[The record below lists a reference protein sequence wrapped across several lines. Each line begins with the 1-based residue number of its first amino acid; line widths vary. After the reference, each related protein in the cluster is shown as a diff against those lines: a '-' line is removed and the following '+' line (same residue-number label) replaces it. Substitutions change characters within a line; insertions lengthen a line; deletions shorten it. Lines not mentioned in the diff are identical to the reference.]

1 MIKKYLILIFFL
13 LTAWG
18 YEPIHMNQKEVI
30 YKKITLIGDKQ
41 INRKIISTLSV
52 KENPQ
57 NIINNEIILKSSKNI
72 DITSK
77 DAMGRA
83 KTFRTNLAINLTII
97 SDGKIIKERLFS
109 ENFSYQNRDNKYNL
123 FSYQATVEDNL
134 INKIMDN
141 LNIFLKM

>member
-1 MIKKYLILIFFL
+1 MIKKYLILILFL
-13 LTAWG
+13 LTACG

-97 SDGKIIKERLFS
+97 RWKNYKRKI
-109 ENFSYQNRDNKYNL
+109 
-123 FSYQATVEDNL
+123 V
-134 INKIMDN
+134 
-141 LNIFLKM
+141 

>member
-1 MIKKYLILIFFL
+1 
-13 LTAWG
+13 
-18 YEPIHMNQKEVI
+18 
-30 YKKITLIGDKQ
+30 
-41 INRKIISTLSV
+41 
-52 KENPQ
+52 
-57 NIINNEIILKSSKNI
+57 
-72 DITSK
+72 
-77 DAMGRA
+77 MGRA

>member
-1 MIKKYLILIFFL
+1 MIKKYLILILFL
-13 LTAWG
+13 LTACG

>member
-1 MIKKYLILIFFL
+1 MIKKSLILFFFL
-13 LTAWG
+13 VACG
-18 YEPIHMNQKEVI
+18 YEPIHINQKEVI

-41 INRKIISTLSV
+41 INRKIISSLSV
-52 KENPQ
+52 KENSES
-57 NIINNEIILKSSKNI
+57 NINNEIILETSKNI

-77 DAMGRA
+77 DSMGRA
-83 KTFRTNLAINLTII
+83 KTFRTNLSIKLTII

-109 ENFSYQNRDNKYNL
+109 ENFSYQNRDNKYDL
-123 FSYQATVEDNL
+123 FAYQDTVEDNL